1 MRCERCMV
9 EGDVLCKKSLS
20 MSDNCMGKSSCDV
33 LLLKATDGG
42 EITSLQTFFLFLDTT
57 SFLVFYGLWQV
68 FCGKCCVILKCLSLL
83 LTRKVLF
90 KTVHITSADEHS
102 SKMMHNARQKR
113 TSNTQG
119 KITISTQLQVQM
131 KWSTKGF
138 VSTV

>member
-1 MRCERCMV
+1 
-9 EGDVLCKKSLS
+9 
-20 MSDNCMGKSSCDV
+20 MSDMCMGKSSCDV

-42 EITSLQTFFLFLDTT
+42 EITSLQTFSYFLDTT
-57 SFLVFYGLWQV
+57 SFLVFSWSVASFLWQV
-68 FCGKCCVILKCLSLL
+68 LRHPEVFIITANKESE
-83 LTRKVLF
+83 F
-90 KTVHITSADEHS
+90 KTLHITSADEHS
-102 SKMMHNARQKR
+102 SKMMHITRQKR